1 MSYSQWRFWID
12 RGGTFTDVVAISPDG
27 HWQPVKLLSENP
39 GQYTDAAVE
48 GIRRLMDVVQGEPV
62 PGDRIAEIKMG
73 TTVATNALLE
83 RKGAPTILVVTA
95 GFEDALEIGYQARP
109 EIFALNIQLPE
120 PIYGRVVA
128 VDERMDAGG
137 EVIRPVDL
145 SALKTDLEQARRDGF
160 EAVAIACLHSYRN
173 PESERAIAD
182 LAREVGFPQITLS
195 SETSPLIKWV
205 ERGQTAVIDA
215 YLSPVLGRYV
225 DQLSQGLL
233 GEEADRYAL
242 AGKLLFMQSHG
253 GLAAAERFR
262 GKDAVLSG
270 PAGGVVG
277 MSKTAEAAGFERLI
291 GFDMGGTSTDV
302 CHFSGEYERSEKTQ
316 LAGHWLRTPLMSVHT
331 VAAGGGSMLGFDGF
345 RLTVGPE
352 SAGASPGPVAYGS
365 GGPLAVT
372 DCNVLLGKIRPEYFP
387 RLFGDTGD
395 QPLDV
400 DAVSQAFE
408 ERCREVREATGREY
422 TPQSL
427 AEGYLDIAVENMVK
441 AIRKI
446 SVERGYDV
454 ERYTLNCFGG
464 AGAQHACLVANSL
477 GMDSILINPYAGVL
491 SALGMGLADRRLVL
505 PLAVGKPFDAA
516 GRDGA
521 LKALDEVDRQ
531 LAEEA
536 RAQHLTPDEAQVQHR
551 AALRVAGSD
560 FATNI
565 DWADQDTMLEDFWT
579 AQERAYGFSDRSQSV
594 WVDQVTS
601 EWVWPGERL
610 EADWQAAETTEA
622 ETKVELYTQGEWRT
636 VPVYWRESLALEPP
650 RAGPALILEPNST
663 ILVEPGW
670 QFALLKTGDLHLT
683 RIESEARE
691 AKSEER
697 ESATEVSP
705 VTLELFNNR
714 FMAIAE
720 QMGVVLERTSASVN
734 IKERLDFS
742 CALFTRDGDLI
753 ANAPHIPV
761 HLGSMSDSVRSVL
774 RQYGNELADGDA
786 YLLNS
791 PYDGGTHLPDITV
804 MRPVFLSGDK
814 LEFFVAARGH
824 HADVGGK
831 TPGSMPAFSYNIDE
845 EGVLIPAR
853 RLVRA
858 GEFLKQDVTRW
869 LTEGE
874 HPVRNLDQNMAD
886 LTAQLAA
893 CERGVQELRNLA
905 AEQGEPRVLAYADH
919 VLDFAEECVTRL
931 LQRLESGRWSCEM
944 DDGTRIQVAVDIDQ
958 KQGKAVI
965 DFAGTAGLHPSN
977 FNAPSSVARAA
988 VLYTLRCLID
998 EPIPLNEG
1006 FLRGLDIRIPENSL
1020 ISPTY
1025 PAAVVAG
1032 NVETS
1037 QYLVDS
1043 LLAALGQLA
1052 GSQGTNNNLT
1062 FGNNRHQYYETI
1074 CGGSGAGDGFNGAS
1088 GVQVHMTNSRLT
1100 DPEVLESRFPIRVEH
1115 FGFRNGSG
1123 GGGRWHG
1130 GNGVIR
1136 RLRFLEP
1143 MTVSMLSGHRK
1154 APVAGIH
1161 GGEDGACGINR
1172 VIRADGSSEDLPGCV
1187 ELDLDAEDAFEVHTP
1202 GGGGFGHR
1210 SV

>member
-1 MSYSQWRFWID
+1 MSSGQWRFWID

-27 HWQPVKLLSENP
+27 RWQAVKLLSENP

-48 GIRRLMDVVQGEPV
+48 GIRRLLEVAEGDAVPV
-62 PGDRIAEIKMG
+62 DRIDEIKMG

-83 RKGAPTILVVTA
+83 RKGASTVLVVTS
-95 GFEDALEIGYQARP
+95 GFEDGLDIGYQARP

-120 PIYGRVVA
+120 PVYGRVLP
-128 VDERMDAGG
+128 VDERMSASG
-137 EVIRPVDL
+137 EVIRPLDHK
-145 SALKTDLEQARRDGF
+145 SLKPALEQARKDGF
-160 EAVAIACLHSYRN
+160 EALAIACLHSYRN
-173 PESERAIAD
+173 AQHEQAIAE
-182 LAREVGFPQITLS
+182 LARDVGFPQITLS
-195 SETSPLIKWV
+195 SDTSPLIKWV

-225 DQLSQGLL
+225 DQVSQGLL
-233 GEEADRYAL
+233 GEDADRYAL

-277 MSKTAEAAGFERLI
+277 MSKTAQAAGFERLI

-302 CHFSGEYERSEKTQ
+302 CHFAGEYERSEKTQ

-331 VAAGGGSMLGFDGF
+331 VAAGGGSILGFDGF

-352 SAGASPGPVAYGS
+352 SAGASPGPVAYGN

-372 DCNVLLGKIRPEYFP
+372 DCNVLLGKVRPEYFP

-395 QPLDV
+395 QPL
-400 DAVSQAFE
+400 AVEAVRNAFA
-408 ERCREVREATGREY
+408 ERCRDVREATGREY
-422 TPQSL
+422 TPESL

-441 AIRKI
+441 AIRRI

-477 GMDSILINPYAGVL
+477 GMDSIVINPYAGVL
-491 SALGMGLADRRLVL
+491 SALGMGLADRRLVRQ
-505 PLAVGKPFDAA
+505 LAVGKPFDEA
-516 GRDGA
+516 GREA
-521 LKALDEVDRQ
+521 ASAQLDEVDRQ
-531 LAEEA
+531 LEEESH
-536 RAQHLTPDEAQVQHR
+536 AQHLTPGDSRVQHR
-551 AALRVAGSD
+551 AALRLAGSD
-560 FATNI
+560 FAINI
-565 DWADQDTMLEDFWT
+565 DWADQDTMREDFWA
-579 AQERAYGFSDRSQSV
+579 AQERAYGFVDRSQTV
-594 WVDQVTS
+594 WVEQVTS
-601 EWVWPGERL
+601 EWVWPGESL
-610 EADWQAAETTEA
+610 HEDWAAAESTQMQTE
-622 ETKVELYTQGEWRT
+622 VELYTHGEWRT
-636 VPVYWRESLALEPP
+636 VPVYQRTALALEPP
-650 RAGPALILEPNST
+650 RPGPALILEANST

-683 RIESEARE
+683 RIKEQAGAEKPRAE
-691 AKSEER
+691 
-697 ESATEVSP
+697 ESATDVSP
-705 VTLELFNNR
+705 VALELFNNR

-720 QMGVVLERTSASVN
+720 QMGVVLEQTSASVN

-774 RQYGNELADGDA
+774 SRYGDELADGDA
-786 YLLNS
+786 YILNS

-804 MRPVFLSGDK
+804 IRPVYLSGDTP
-814 LEFFVAARGH
+814 EFFVAARGH

-858 GEFLKQDVTRW
+858 GEFLKEDVTRW

-874 HPVRNLDQNMAD
+874 LPVRNLEQNLAD

-905 AEQGEPRVLAYADH
+905 IEQGEPRVLAYADH
-919 VLDFAEECVTRL
+919 VLNFAEQCVTRL
-931 LQRLESGRWSCEM
+931 LKRLESGRWTSEM
-944 DDGTRIQVAVDIDQ
+944 DDGTRVQVAVDVDREH
-958 KQGKAVI
+958 GKAII
-965 DFAGTAGLHPSN
+965 DFAGTSGLHPSN

-988 VLYTLRCLID
+988 VLYTLRCLIE

-1006 FLRGLDIRIPENSL
+1006 FLRGLDIRIPQNSL

-1037 QYLVDS
+1037 QYLVDTL
-1043 LLAALGQLA
+1043 LLALGKLA
-1052 GSQGTNNNLT
+1052 ASQGTNNNLT
-1062 FGNNRHQYYETI
+1062 FGNERYQYYETI
-1074 CGGSGAGDGFNGAS
+1074 CGGSGAGDGFRGAS

-1100 DPEVLESRFPIRVEH
+1100 DPEVLEVRFPIRVEH
-1115 FGFRNGSG
+1115 FGYRRGSG
-1123 GGGRWHG
+1123 GAGAWQGGE
-1130 GNGVIR
+1130 GVIR

-1154 APVAGIH
+1154 DPVSGLN
-1161 GGEDGACGINR
+1161 GGADGACGVNR
-1172 VIRADGSSEDLPGCV
+1172 VIRADGSTEDLNGCV
-1187 ELDLDAEDAFEVHTP
+1187 QLDLAADDVFEVRTP
-1202 GGGGFGHR
+1202 GGGGFGR
-1210 SV
+1210 AD